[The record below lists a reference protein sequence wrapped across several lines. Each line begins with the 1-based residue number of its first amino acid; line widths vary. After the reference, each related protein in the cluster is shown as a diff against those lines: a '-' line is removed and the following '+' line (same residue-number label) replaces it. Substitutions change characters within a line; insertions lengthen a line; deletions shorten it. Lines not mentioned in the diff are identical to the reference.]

1 MSTPSIQTLITQ
13 AQQVLN
19 LKSTNEI
26 RATLAAVLANAN
38 VGTPLNPNLTTQ
50 QLWDEFYEIVRQPS
64 DDIMSIVVDQ
74 MMRMVFSPPAP
85 GGAGADKQVI
95 FNDGGVLAGDT
106 KFLWDK
112 NANRL
117 DVDGPV
123 VITGDLTVA
132 TSALK
137 VDSTTGRFAINTAT
151 FASGAIGVIQSSA
164 TRSAGF
170 IFNNSAGTYGGNI
183 GLGAAGSGSGSQNV
197 DILAVGTDLSLYSG
211 NALQHKISNPGVF
224 NWYDGVGGTRM
235 TLNSVGLGVGIV
247 PAVGDG
253 SGIFKAA
260 GTGVGTAN
268 TRMGID
274 TRETTSGNGAGIWI
288 GAMNNENTGV
298 IGSRTATGNIAFQTY
313 NGGWGERMRID
324 YLGNVGVGVTPS
336 AWGSSYKSVQTTL
349 GAALAGATGNLVLAQ
364 NCYYDGTNWV
374 NNRAST
380 FSSKYDMNVAANGT
394 HAWYVYNASFGTV
407 GNTIP
412 FTQAMTLDASGNLLV
427 GTVTSPSGTKI
438 GSIAK
443 LGKVSVE
450 GSNSITV
457 TTAATPLARAFDTGG
472 LFFVS
477 GYNNVGGSR
486 GWFLVAAG
494 GTTPTVIASDN
505 LTGLTVAFTSPSGVL
520 NMNTVS
526 GSLTVTSI
534 SLTNQGV

>member
-123 VITGDLTVA
+123 AITGALTVA
-132 TSALK
+132 TNTLVADAVGYTGK
-137 VDSTTGRFAINTAT
+137 VGIATAT
-151 FASGAIGVIQSSA
+151 
-164 TRSAGF
+164 
-170 IFNNSAGTYGGNI
+170 
-183 GLGAAGSGSGSQNV
+183 
-197 DILAVGTDLSLYSG
+197 
-211 NALQHKISNPGVF
+211 
-224 NWYDGVGGTRM
+224 
-235 TLNSVGLGVGIV
+235 
-247 PAVGDG
+247 PADFLEV
-253 SGIFKAA
+253 
-260 GTGVGTAN
+260 V
-268 TRMGID
+268 
-274 TRETTSGNGAGIWI
+274 GNGA
-288 GAMNNENTGV
+288 TGV
-298 IGSRTATGNIAFQTY
+298 RVSRAGLPTQFATLSAGATGPTLNASSALGSLTFGIAGTAATAMTLDSTGLGIGGTPTEKLSVNGSIGFQ
-313 NGGWGERMRID
+313 NGGTQRWHITASSGSDLVFTRSSVADRFTITSD
-324 YLGNVGVGVTPS
+324 GNVGVGVTPS
-336 AWGSSYKSVQTTL
+336 VNSLSASGYRGLEVGSVKGFGLYC
-349 GAALAGATGNLVLAQ
+349 GNSEAYLWSNL
-364 NCYYDGTNWV
+364 YYDGGLKYANSNTAA
-374 NNRAST
+374 AS
-380 FSSKYDMNVAANGT
+380 FYQNAGQFI
-394 HAWYVYNASFGTV
+394 WYNAPSSGVSGAGTAA
-407 GNTIP
+407 TLTP
-412 FTQAMTLDASGNLLV
+412 RMTLDASGNLLV

-438 GSIAK
+438 GSIVK

-450 GSNSITV
+450 GSDSITV

-477 GYNNVGGSR
+477 GYNNVGGNR

-494 GTTPTVIASDN
+494 STTPVVIASDN

-520 NMNTVS
+520 NMNTTS